1 MRAARRWTRPKA
13 EARSAVNTGQIIS
26 GAGHIG
32 LIGWL
37 LFGGWSAPEPLDF
50 QVTEVTAV
58 SVEEYAAIVSGAAD
72 PAEDA
77 EIAPPAPLEPEVPQ
91 DAPDMASAVDA
102 APEAPAPD
110 PAPEAA
116 PDPAPAPPTPPA
128 EAEVSDAP
136 PVMEQPAQDMAAL
149 VPDTS
154 LRPQERP
161 AERVAPEQVAPPE
174 PDTAVDDIV
183 REEAVPDE
191 AAETPR
197 EEAEATAPEAAAT
210 EIVTEAQQAAPSRSV
225 RPKTRPNRPAPA
237 PEPEP
242 EVQTAEAAPEDAPA
256 PAAPAADSAGI
267 EDALAAALGAA
278 SETPAPAA
286 PSAPAGPPLTSG
298 EKDGMRI
305 AVQKCWN
312 VGSLS
317 SDALATTVTVAFE
330 MTEDAKPINST
341 IRMIESSGG
350 TSASASQAYEAA
362 RRAIIRCGGPG
373 FALPVEKYASWR
385 NVELVFNPENM
396 RIK

>member
-1 MRAARRWTRPKA
+1 M
-13 EARSAVNTGQIIS
+13 NTGQIIS

-32 LIGWL
+32 LIGWM
-37 LFGGWSAPEPLDF
+37 LFGGWSTSRPLDL

-58 SVEEYAAIVSGAAD
+58 SYEEYAAIVSGAAGQD
-72 PAEDA
+72 EAA

-91 DAPDMASAVDA
+91 DAPEMTSAADA
-102 APEAPAPD
+102 APEAPVPD
-110 PAPEAA
+110 AAPETA
-116 PDPAPAPPTPPA
+116 PDPAPAPPAPPA
-128 EAEVSDAP
+128 EAEVSDEP
-136 PVMEQPAQDMAAL
+136 PVMEQPAEDMAAL
-149 VPDTS
+149 VPDS
-154 LRPQERP
+154 ALRPQQRP
-161 AERVAPEQVAPPE
+161 AERVAPQQVDPPE
-174 PDTAVDDIV
+174 PDTAVDDVV

-210 EIVTEAQQAAPSRSV
+210 EIVTEAEQPTPSKSV
-225 RPKTRPNRPAPA
+225 RPKARPNRPAPA
-237 PEPEP
+237 PELEA
-242 EVQTAEAAPEDAPA
+242 QTAEAAPAPE
-256 PAAPAADSAGI
+256 PEPEPDPVPKPDAPAADSGGI

-305 AVQKCWN
+305 AVQNCWN

-330 MTEDAKPINST
+330 MTEDARPVDST
-341 IRMIESSGG
+341 IRMIDSTGGSSG
-350 TSASASQAYEAA
+350 AAKQAYEAA
-362 RRAIIRCGGPG
+362 RRAIIRCGARG